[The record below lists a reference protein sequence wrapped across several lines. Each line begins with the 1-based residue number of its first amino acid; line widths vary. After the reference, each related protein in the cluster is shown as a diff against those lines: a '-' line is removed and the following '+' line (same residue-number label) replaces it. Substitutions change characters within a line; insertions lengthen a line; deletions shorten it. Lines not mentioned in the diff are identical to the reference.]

1 MLGGQTNLIPVDR
14 SVVMSLAVHSGHLA
28 LLIPHLED
36 DDLVD
41 APVLLVLLETLFKEE
56 KNKFSIYAY
65 SIQKFKLT
73 YPERL
78 RLLIFV
84 FGDPVTR

>member
-1 MLGGQTNLIPVDR
+1 
-14 SVVMSLAVHSGHLA
+14 MSWAVHPGHLA

-36 DDLVD
+36 DDLID
-41 APVLLVLLETLFKEE
+41 APVLLVLLET
-56 KNKFSIYAY
+56 
-65 SIQKFKLT
+65 
-73 YPERL
+73 PERL